1 MTSTP
6 VSLDDIQNAFTR
18 IKDRVR
24 RTPLLRTRFIREE
37 PAPNPM
43 MVKLECLQVTGSFKP
58 RGAMNAALQLSEAE
72 LKRGIVTASGGNH
85 GLGVAYAGWSLGTQA
100 VIYLPRSTP
109 AAKAEKLKA
118 WGAEVVIEGDVYD
131 DANEAALAR
140 AERDGLTYIHA
151 FANPAVIAG
160 QGTMAVEMLKQSP
173 ELDAIVVAIGGGGLI
188 SGIATAAK
196 AIKPEIKIIG
206 VEAVGAPTLYE
217 SVKAGELVTLPE
229 ITTKAGTLAPRRS
242 AQPNFDIIRQQVDDI
257 VLVTDEEMRTAA
269 QWLWFE
275 MGVGAELSGAASL
288 AALQAGKLAASKVDL
303 PDDALIATIACGS
316 GSDGIDLPS

>member
-1 MTSTP
+1 MTTSP
-6 VSLDDIQNAFTR
+6 VTLDAIQGAFAR

-37 PAPNPM
+37 PARNPM

-58 RGAMNAALQLSEAE
+58 RGAMNAALQLSENE

-100 VIYLPRSTP
+100 VIYLPSSTP
-109 AAKAEKLKA
+109 AAKAEKLRA
-118 WGAEVVIEGDVYD
+118 WGAEVIIEGAVYD

-151 FANPAVIAG
+151 FADPAVIAG

-217 SVKAGELVTLPE
+217 SVKADKLVTLSE

-242 AQPNFDIIRQQVDDI
+242 AEPNFDIIRQHVDDI
-257 VLVTDEEMRTAA
+257 VLVTDEEMRMAA

-275 MGVGAELSGAASL
+275 MGVGAELAGAASL
-288 AALQAGKLAASKVDL
+288 AAVQAGKLAASKVDL
-303 PDDALIATIACGS
+303 SDDALIATIACGS
-316 GSDGIDLPS
+316 GSDGISLPA